1 MTTHSKTST
10 TRSGWVGWIYF
21 GGTVLL
27 ATGLVHVINGL
38 IALTRSS
45 VAVPT
50 ASGTLVPVSLS
61 GLGLSLLI
69 AGIVL
74 AAAGVGLFTGRTWAR
89 ILGMALAVLSILG
102 NIAVFMAFPVW
113 STVVIVLD
121 LMVLYALSAHW
132 HGTMHS

>member
-1 MTTHSKTST
+1 MTTRSKPT
-10 TRSGWVGWIYF
+10 TIGSGWVGWIYF

-27 ATGLVHVINGL
+27 ATGIVHIINGL

-45 VAVPT
+45 IAVPT

-74 AAAGVGLFTGRTWAR
+74 AAAGAGLFTGRTWAR
-89 ILGMALAVLSILG
+89 MLGMTLAVLSILG